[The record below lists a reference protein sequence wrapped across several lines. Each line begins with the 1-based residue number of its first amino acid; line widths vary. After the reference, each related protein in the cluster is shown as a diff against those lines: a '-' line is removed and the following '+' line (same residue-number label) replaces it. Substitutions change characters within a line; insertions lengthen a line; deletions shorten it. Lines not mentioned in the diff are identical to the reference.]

1 MRKTSKTKQIAEK
14 TIFAAFK
21 ILKKAGGAM
30 RGNEVV
36 DKIRETVK
44 FDEYENHRYEK
55 TGYVRWESILHF
67 YTIDCM
73 KAGFLRKQRN
83 VWFLTDEGEEAIPLG
98 AEKLLETAT
107 KKYKEWNLKNKS
119 RKKSSF
125 DKDLNAEA
133 AEDKSQVQIA
143 LLEQYET
150 DAIQGIREFILAK
163 NPYEFQELVAE
174 LLKAMG
180 YHIPFIAPKG
190 KDGGIDIIAYSDELG
205 VTPPRV
211 IVQVKHR
218 PESNVGSPDIQQLRG
233 TMKRSS
239 DIGIFVTSGGFTK
252 PARAEAQG
260 ADQHIELIDFERFVE
275 LWQMNY
281 LKLTKEGRAK
291 LLLHPIYF
299 LGSSET

>member
-1 MRKTSKTKQIAEK
+1 
-14 TIFAAFK
+14 
-21 ILKKAGGAM
+21 M

-98 AEKLLETAT
+98 AEKLLQTAT
-107 KKYKEWNLKNKS
+107 KKYREWDLKNKK
-119 RKKSSF
+119 RIKSSV
-125 DKDLNAEA
+125 DKDLKAEA

-150 DAIQGIREFILAK
+150 DAIQGIRDFILEK

-218 PESNVGSPDIQQLRG
+218 PDSNVGSPDIQQLRG
-233 TMKRSS
+233 TMKRNS

-252 PARAEAQG
+252 PSRTEAQNS
-260 ADQHIELIDFERFVE
+260 DKHIELIDFERFVE

-291 LLLHPIYF
+291 LPLHPIYF
-299 LGSSET
+299 LGSNE